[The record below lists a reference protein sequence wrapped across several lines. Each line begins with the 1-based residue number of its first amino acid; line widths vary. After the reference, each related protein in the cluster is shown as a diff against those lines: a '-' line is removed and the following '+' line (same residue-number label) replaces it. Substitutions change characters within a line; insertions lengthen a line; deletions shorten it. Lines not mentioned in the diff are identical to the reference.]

1 MNGSEKNEKKKLT
14 PSNSQLHLS
23 NWENI
28 VKKTSIDK
36 LRVTGDFPIGQ
47 VAELVTCKD
56 KNLYFSYSDDFD
68 TFRGYY
74 QAENGEKVHFEYN
87 QPRAIATRSSNTW
100 IEFNPNKFPSNE
112 LKTLETVLFQFM
124 NDCKMT
130 RADIAF
136 DILADLSN
144 FKVYKRTPL
153 VQRIFYG
160 RKSEIETIYLGSPL
174 SDNHIKIYNKKLEL
188 FKNEDIEIEDDYLWR
203 LEITL
208 KSRKIYDLKSA
219 LKNFELY
226 LPYFQLI
233 EKPRDR
239 AMLFYLNEHD
249 NEWQNLSDKA
259 RAKYRKMIR
268 ETQSFYLTNHLRDV
282 LSDESQRLVNE
293 MNNFLNLFNN
303 AKKISLKP
311 SKLK

>member
-1 MNGSEKNEKKKLT
+1 MNGSEENKLT

-23 NWENI
+23 KWEKL
-28 VKKTSIDK
+28 VKNTSIDK

-47 VAELVTCKD
+47 VGELVSCKD
-56 KNLYFSYSDDFD
+56 KNLHFNLSDDWD

-74 QAENGEKVHFEYN
+74 QATNGEKVHFEYN
-87 QPRAIATRSSNTW
+87 SPRAIATKSSNTW
-100 IEFNPNKFPSNE
+100 IEFNPNKFPLNE
-112 LKTLETVLFQFM
+112 LETLRLVLFQFM

-136 DILADLSN
+136 DILANLSN
-144 FKVYKRTPL
+144 YKVYKRTPL
-153 VQRIFYG
+153 VQRFFYG
-160 RKSEIETIYLGSPL
+160 RKSEIETIYLGSPV

-188 FKNEDIEIEDDYLWR
+188 LKNENIEIEDDDLWR

-208 KSRKIYDLKSA
+208 KSKKIYDLKTA

-226 LPYFQLI
+226 LPYFQTI

-239 AMLFYLNEHD
+239 AMLYYLNEYE

-259 RAKYRKMIR
+259 RAKYRRMIR
-268 ETQSFYLTNHLRDV
+268 ETQSFYLTNYLRDV
-282 LSDESQRLVNE
+282 LNHESERLVSE
-293 MNNFLNLFNN
+293 MNNFLEMFNN

-311 SKLK
+311 TKLK